1 MPPSSTPTGYF
12 NQTYALEF
20 KVEGDLDGATVSP
33 TVDNSP
39 PSGLNAQD
47 PQNLYRRTVPAL
59 GLVDP
64 DYLPAPEEDDRRG
77 TRGNRFVSFI
87 WIEGASAGSALA
99 SVDIVDAIEGT
110 VVQKNL
116 GTFVGETKFFRE
128 AIFVPQGSMIRV
140 RGLSGSSGS
149 PIKVRLHVQF
159 LENARDLA
167 AAFEAQSAVESAIA
181 SGQTFLIPSSSIV
194 TSDTTAGP
202 RELVRYDA
210 SAGPFTISAPPTPT
224 HGDFWAIK
232 NMLNAADAV
241 TISGNGND
249 IESTTGFAP
258 SFSLAAALAQRIY
271 VFDGTQWVEVAD

>member
-1 MPPSSTPTGYF
+1 MNAPTGYF

-20 KVEGDLDGATVSP
+20 KVEGDLDGTTVSP

-39 PSGLNAQD
+39 PSGQNAND
-47 PQNLYRRTVPAL
+47 PQNLYRRTVEAL

-64 DYLPAPEEDDRRG
+64 DYLPAQVEDDRRG
-77 TRGNRFVSFI
+77 TRGNRFVSYI
-87 WIEGASAGSALA
+87 WIQGASAGSALA

-116 GTFVGETKFFRE
+116 GTFVGETSFFRE

-140 RGLSGSSGS
+140 RGLFGSSGS

-181 SGQTFLIPSSSIV
+181 IGQTFLIPSTSIV

-210 SAGPFTISAPPTPT
+210 SGGPFTISAPPTPT
-224 HGDFWAIK
+224 RGDFWAIK

-249 IESTTGFAP
+249 IESATGFAA
-258 SFSLAAALAQRIY
+258 SFTLAAALAQRIY